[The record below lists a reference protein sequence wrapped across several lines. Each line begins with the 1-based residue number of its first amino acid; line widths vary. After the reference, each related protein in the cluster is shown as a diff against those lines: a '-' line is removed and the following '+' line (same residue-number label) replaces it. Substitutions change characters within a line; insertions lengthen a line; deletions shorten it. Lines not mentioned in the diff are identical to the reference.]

1 MATTAWSCKVSGV
14 GTCEALPAFTA
25 RPRSVFAREDMNIR
39 DANRADIPKLAQAK
53 KPAVIYEDRI
63 RDAADGDFRYLVLED
78 EIAEIMGHV
87 CLVFRRPKSWPT
99 DEQDTPYPRRIDLVI
114 RKDIR
119 GRGL

>member
-39 DANRADIPKLAQAK
+39 DA
-53 KPAVIYEDRI
+53 
-63 RDAADGDFRYLVLED
+63 DGDFRYLVLED
-78 EIAEIMGHV
+78 ETAEIMGHV